1 MRRSFAALCLA
12 TAALLS
18 LPAAAAEQL
27 SEDTLRVRL
36 QSATWP
42 ADIVRLAR
50 EYRVRF
56 PNGEYRAGA
65 DQLAQRAAE
74 AMRALE
80 DKDVQLYRA
89 AFSVPPETAALR
101 EDLRRAGLGDAQSAL
116 RLAHAHRDGLGVPA
130 DTNRYVGWLQYAAR
144 LGNDAASYEL
154 AVHYRRN
161 AQIPLAS
168 LYEARAVALGYELP
182 RALDHSRK

>member
-1 MRRSFAALCLA
+1 MRRSIAALCLA
-12 TAALLS
+12 VAS
-18 LPAAAAEQL
+18 LAPLGARAAEAL
-27 SEDTLRVRL
+27 SEDTLRIRL

-42 ADIVRLAR
+42 ADIVQLAR
-50 EYRVRF
+50 EYRNRF
-56 PNGEYRAGA
+56 PNGEFRVGA
-65 DQLAQRAAE
+65 EQLGQRAAQ

-80 DKDVQLYRA
+80 DKEVQLYRA
-89 AFSVPPETAALR
+89 AFVVPPETAALR

-130 DTNRYVGWLQYAAR
+130 DANRYVGWLQYAAR
-144 LGNDAASYEL
+144 LGNDSASYEL

-168 LYEARAVALGYELP
+168 MYEARAVALGYVPP
-182 RALDHSRK
+182 RALEHERK